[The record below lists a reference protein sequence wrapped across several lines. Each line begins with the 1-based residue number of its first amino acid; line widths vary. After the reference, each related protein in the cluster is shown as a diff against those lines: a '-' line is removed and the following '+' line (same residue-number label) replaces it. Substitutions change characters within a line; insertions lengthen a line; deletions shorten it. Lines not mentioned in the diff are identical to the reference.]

1 MVGPMILINKGQ
13 LATLV
18 MHARGSLLQN
28 VLFLFCFVLGI
39 IVCDELHQP
48 FVPGLLTFPLYFY
61 RLKKLGF
68 IMKNSHHHQL
78 VRLF

>member
-28 VLFLFCFVLGI
+28 VLFLFYFVLFCFRNHCLWWI
-39 IVCDELHQP
+39 ASTFCPRPSDFP
-48 FVPGLLTFPLYFY
+48 TLLL
-61 RLKKLGF
+61 
-68 IMKNSHHHQL
+68 
-78 VRLF
+78 